1 MAKKRHARKRA
12 RSYATNPP
20 SKRRK
25 ARPTRH
31 WKKHKVY
38 QWNPKARRRYRRNPG
53 DTPKDIA
60 ILVGTGV
67 AAAVLAPKL
76 ASKLPGSPAVKNIA
90 MIAAGAALAFLGRRK
105 NVLVGIGAGLVVAGA
120 TRAITNQ
127 FPQLVGDNEFSGDE
141 QQAILQ
147 HLAGDEL
154 SGPMAGPMEGDY
166 MDGDDFLNGPMEGD
180 YMDGDNLDG
189 DQLDGNELLGAEFNA
204 PQL

>member
-12 RSYATNPP
+12 RSYATNP
-20 SKRRK
+20 SKKRR
-25 ARPTRH
+25 ARPPRH

-76 ASKLPGSPAVKNIA
+76 ASKLPGSLMVKNLA
-90 MIAAGAALAFLGRRK
+90 MIGAGAALAFLGRRK
-105 NVLVGIGAGLVVAGA
+105 NVLVGIGAGLIVAGA
-120 TRAITNQ
+120 TRALTNAV
-127 FPQLVGDNEFSGDE
+127 PALAGDYEFSGDE

-147 HLAGDEL
+147 HLAGEEL
-154 SGPMAGPMEGDY
+154 SGPMAGDN
-166 MDGDDFLNGPMEGD
+166 MDGD

-189 DQLDGNELLGAEFNA
+189 DELLGADLNA
-204 PQL
+204 AQF